1 MGVSGTTVEWKFW
14 ESGEWREWEWE
25 SGRES
30 ACVRVCVFGGFSLCY
45 AGLLAL
51 IMSQKYNVIY
61 C

>member
-1 MGVSGTTVEWKFW
+1 MGQRLSGSFGRVGN
-14 ESGEWREWEWE
+14 GENG
-25 SGRES
+25 SGRVGES
-30 ACVRVCVFGGFSLCY
+30 LRVCVFGGFSLCY